1 MVPRLVSVPLL
12 TLIAQ
17 IKNRLIAFEWVERVI
32 LFGSYARGDFR
43 HDSDVDLAV
52 MVKPGFP
59 CHLEEFKKLSAQ
71 CRRSGA
77 DIQIQMFSQEE
88 LLDPCGIIEEVL
100 AHGIDITDL

>member
-1 MVPRLVSVPLL
+1 MSLVLRE
-12 TLIAQ
+12 LIVQ
-17 IKNRLIAFEWVERVI
+17 IKNRLIAFDWVDRVI

-52 MVKPGFP
+52 LIKSGCP
-59 CHLEEFKKLSAQ
+59 CHLEQFKLLSAQ
-71 CRRSGA
+71 CRSSVA

-100 AHGIDITDL
+100 AHGIDITDM